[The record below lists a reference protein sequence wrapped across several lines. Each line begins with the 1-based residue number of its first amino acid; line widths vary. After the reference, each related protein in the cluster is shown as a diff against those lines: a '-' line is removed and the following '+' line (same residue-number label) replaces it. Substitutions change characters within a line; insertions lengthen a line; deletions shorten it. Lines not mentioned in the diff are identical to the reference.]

1 MTNIIIYL
9 IGFAGVGK
17 LTIAKELS
25 SHIHARIIDNH
36 LINNSI
42 LNLIPLDGKTPIP
55 KTVWEKIAQIREIVF
70 TTIEEISPHDFNFI
84 FTNELLESSQQ
95 DKDVYQRVAAIAQKR
110 RSLFVPIR
118 LVCDLDEL
126 CKRVSLEERA
136 AHYKMTSIESTKEK
150 YAKESLF
157 TPEHPLTQTIDVTRL
172 SAQETVEQIVTL
184 LKKYYAHC

>member
-25 SHIHARIIDNH
+25 LRMNARIIDNH
-36 LINNSI
+36 LINNPI
-42 LNLIPLDGKTPIP
+42 LNLIPLDGKTAISSL
-55 KTVWEKIAQIREIVF
+55 VWEKIAQIREIVF
-70 TTIEEISPHDFNFI
+70 TAIEEISPKDFNFI

-126 CKRVSLEERA
+126 CKRVSSEKRA
-136 AHYKMTSIESTKEK
+136 VQYKMTSIESTKEK
-150 YAKESLF
+150 YEKESLF
-157 TPEHPLTQTIDVTRL
+157 SPDHPLTQTIDVTHL
-172 SAQETVEQIVTL
+172 SAHETVEQIVAL